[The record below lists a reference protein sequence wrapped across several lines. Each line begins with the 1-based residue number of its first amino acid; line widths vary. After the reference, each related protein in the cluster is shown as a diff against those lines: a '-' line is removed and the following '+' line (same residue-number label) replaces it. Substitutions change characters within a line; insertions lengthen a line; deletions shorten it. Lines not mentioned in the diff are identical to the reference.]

1 MARTQGTSRVV
12 SRQTRMNGNPLPPKK
27 EVALA
32 LLERQSVSVHL
43 DPRATGVVVP
53 AWFKRQPQLVL
64 QVGLNMPV
72 PIPDLRIDED
82 GMTCTLSFNRSPF
95 FCIVPWTSVYAMV
108 GDDGR
113 GMIWQDDVPP
123 EVALQGRPR
132 EGDAPKKPAASP
144 ALAVVKSAPEP
155 AVAGPSGK
163 SKPKRAARVAED
175 ADREA
180 APRDKKARGA
190 TTAKTPTVTVTPAA
204 VAKREAP
211 PGKRKGAGPAAGPA
225 VVVRRPGKPP
235 AEAPSVVVQI
245 PPGGTSKGPPPK
257 APGAARE
264 KPDTVTPEAP
274 APPPQR
280 PQTPRGGKPKREIP
294 PYLRVVK

>member
-1 MARTQGTSRVV
+1 
-12 SRQTRMNGNPLPPKK
+12 
-27 EVALA
+27 
-32 LLERQSVSVHL
+32 
-43 DPRATGVVVP
+43 
-53 AWFKRQPQLVL
+53 
-64 QVGLNMPV
+64 
-72 PIPDLRIDED
+72 
-82 GMTCTLSFNRSPF
+82 
-95 FCIVPWTSVYAMV
+95 
-108 GDDGR
+108 
-113 GMIWQDDVPP
+113 MIWQDDVPP